1 MPEAGSEPVSHKR
14 AQTAARSQYGAD
26 SQATIRG
33 EADPAAVTGLRSERP
48 KPLYQFRAPLGC
60 QTITYFQ
67 LSR

>member
-48 KPLYQFRAPLGC
+48 KPLYRSVLP
-60 QTITYFQ
+60 
-67 LSR
+67 